1 MKKKL
6 KTSFRNIF
14 YSFKLVIKS
23 NPLYFFVICTI
34 NILLAFILAYNTVK
48 LDEFLNSVEI
58 YIQDNNNFMYVIKTF
73 VGLILAIL
81 LNPVINSINTCLSAD
96 FEEKVK
102 GEIKRDF
109 NEKCSKLDC
118 LQFESSSDLINL
130 EKNYKGINS
139 LVLLVTGF
147 TLGIFTYLP
156 YFIILAVY
164 FYKINH
170 SLIFILF
177 LFFIG
182 PILSLAFKKRIYKKL
197 EDDVS
202 PLRVQSKYYKDYM
215 ISTEYI
221 KETRLLGAFSFFMKK
236 YKNTIKSMDENIE
249 DAQKKSAIIEFT
261 FKIPL
266 IVANMVSF
274 FIVIK
279 YLKKG
284 LVTIGNFGAIIAS
297 INMLIM
303 MAEELIFYVI
313 GSAVKEISL
322 VENFI
327 DFMKSDDDAK
337 KDIAFTRPPAIEFD
351 KVSFK
356 YPDSN
361 KMALKKVSF
370 KINKGEKVAVVGA
383 NGSGKSTIAKLV
395 AGLYT
400 QTSGKILYDSY
411 DPLYDK
417 VNVTKNISAVFQ
429 DFCRYKMTLLENI
442 VISDVRK
449 ENNNDLSQFINS
461 SNLNLSKKIFP
472 LGFDTVLSREF
483 DGVDLSGGQWQ
494 KIAISRGDYK
504 DSNIIILDEPTSA
517 IDPIEEEVIF
527 NNFLNMAENKTAII
541 ITHKMSI
548 TRFVDKIIVME
559 DGYLKEFGSHDELI
573 RVNGLYK
580 KMYTQESK
588 SYVNI

>member
-1 MKKKL
+1 MKNKL

-58 YIQDNNNFMYVIKTF
+58 YTQDNNNFMYVIKTF

-102 GEIKRDF
+102 GEIERDF
-109 NEKCSKLDC
+109 NEKCSKVDC
-118 LQFESSSDLINL
+118 LKFESSSDLINL

-156 YFIILAVY
+156 YFIILAFY

-202 PLRVQSKYYKDYM
+202 PLRVQSRYYKDYM

-236 YKNTIKSMDENIE
+236 YKNTIKSMDKNIE

-266 IVANMVSF
+266 IVANIVSF

-337 KDIAFTRPPAIEFD
+337 KDIAFTKPPAIEFD
-351 KVSFK
+351 EVSFK
-356 YPDSN
+356 YPNSN
-361 KMALKKVSF
+361 KMALKKVRF

-417 VNVTKNISAVFQ
+417 VNVTNNISAVFQ

-449 ENNNDLSQFINS
+449 ENNNDFSEFLNS

-472 LGFDTVLSREF
+472 LGLDTVLSREF

-494 KIAISRGDYK
+494 KIAI
-504 DSNIIILDEPTSA
+504 
-517 IDPIEEEVIF
+517 
-527 NNFLNMAENKTAII
+527 
-541 ITHKMSI
+541 
-548 TRFVDKIIVME
+548 
-559 DGYLKEFGSHDELI
+559 
-573 RVNGLYK
+573 
-580 KMYTQESK
+580 
-588 SYVNI
+588 

>member
-1 MKKKL
+1 MRNKL
-6 KTSFRNIF
+6 KTSFKNIF

-23 NPLYFFVICTI
+23 NPLYLFVICTI

-58 YIQDNNNFMYVIKTF
+58 YIQDNNDFIYVIRTF
-73 VGLILAIL
+73 IGLMLAIL
-81 LNPVINSINTCLSAD
+81 LNPVINSINTCLSTD

-102 GEIKRDF
+102 GEIERDF
-109 NEKCSKLDC
+109 NEKCSKVDC
-118 LQFESSSDLINL
+118 LKFESSSDLINL

-139 LVLLVTGF
+139 LVLLVTGLS
-147 TLGIFTYLP
+147 LGIFTYLP
-156 YFIILAVY
+156 YFFILAVY

-202 PLRVQSKYYKDYM
+202 PLRVQSKYFKDYM
-215 ISTEYI
+215 ISNEYI

-266 IVANMVSF
+266 IVANIVSF
-274 FIVIK
+274 FIIIK

-284 LVTIGNFGAIIAS
+284 IVTIGNFGAIIAS

-327 DFMKSDDDAK
+327 EFMKADDDYK
-337 KDIAFTRPPAIEFD
+337 KEISFTRPPAIEFD
-351 KVSFK
+351 EVSFK

-370 KINKGEKVAVVGA
+370 KINNGEKVAVVGA

-400 QTSGKILYDSY
+400 QTGGRILYDSY

-417 VNVTKNISAVFQ
+417 AYITKNVSAVFQ

-442 VISDVRK
+442 VISDIRK
-449 ENNNDLSQFINS
+449 ENDNDFSEFLNS

-483 DGVDLSGGQWQ
+483 GGVDLSGGQWQ

-559 DGYLKEFGSHDELI
+559 DGYLREFGSHEELI
-573 RVNGLYK
+573 RANGLYK
-580 KMYTQESK
+580 KMYMQESK